1 VSAEIYSSIT
11 IERKIAATMKRLLL
25 ALAATTVLA
34 GCAAADRGLDTA
46 AAAAAEPAPVT
57 AAAAPASPQPEI
69 GTFGFDVAG
78 MNRAVEPGH
87 DWVEFANGNYLRTLE
102 IPADRSSFG
111 MFNRLDELSRTRT
124 RGIIEEAAKQDAA
137 DGTNAQKV
145 GDFYNSF
152 MDEAAIEARGAAPL
166 ASALQPFLA
175 SSSKSEFARAL
186 ADSAD
191 GFGPSL
197 FPFYIN
203 QDAKDPERYV
213 PIFAQGGLGM
223 PDRDY
228 YLSSDAKLA
237 DARAK
242 YVPHIAR
249 MLVLAGVPQ
258 ARATAAAQGVL
269 AFETRLARAHW
280 TRVESRDDDKTY
292 NKWTRADF
300 ARRAPGFDWNTYL
313 AAAGLGEQKDFI
325 VSQPSAFAGMA
336 RAVAQTPLQV
346 LKDWAV
352 LHTARDAAPV
362 LPKAFLE
369 ERFDFSNRT
378 LQGTPEIEPRWKRGV
393 NAVNGTIGEAVGEL
407 YVARYFPPA
416 TKAKM
421 DELVRNI
428 TAAMDN
434 RLANLPWMTPET
446 KVKARAKLA
455 SFRSKTGYP
464 DKWIDY
470 SALSIREGDAFGNME
485 RATAFEYQRQLSK
498 LGKPVDRD
506 EWFMT
511 PMTVNAYANPTMNE
525 IVFPAAILQPPFFDP
540 NADDAINYGA
550 IGAVIGHEIS
560 HHFDDQGRKYD
571 PQGRLTDWWTAED
584 VKRFEVYANQLADQY
599 SKLEPLPGQFING
612 RLALGE
618 NIADLAGLLVAHDAY
633 RLSLNGKEAPVLD
646 GFTGDQ
652 RFFLAHAQIWR
663 NKYRENAMRQQLV
676 TGPHSPGNFRPY
688 VSRNLDA
695 WYQAFNV
702 RPGQPMFLAPEQRV
716 RIW

>member
-1 VSAEIYSSIT
+1 MK
-11 IERKIAATMKRLLL
+11 KILLSL
-25 ALAATTVLA
+25 AVTTALA
-34 GCAAADRGLDTA
+34 GCGAT
-46 AAAAAEPAPVT
+46 PPVEI
-57 AAAAPASPQPEI
+57 AAPAAVEPVQAAEVAPPAPQPEI
-69 GTFGFDVAG
+69 GSFGFDVAG
-78 MNRAVEPGH
+78 MNRAVAPGQ
-87 DWVEFANGNYLRTLE
+87 DWVEYANGTYLRTLE
-102 IPADRSSFG
+102 IPADKSAYG
-111 MFNRLDELSRTRT
+111 MFNRLDELSRERTRT
-124 RGIIEEAAKQDAA
+124 IIEEAAKQQAA
-137 DGTNAQKV
+137 DGTNARKV
-145 GDFYNSF
+145 GDFYNAF
-152 MDEAAIEARGAAPL
+152 MDEGAIEARGAAPL
-166 ASALQPFLA
+166 SDDLNPFLNA
-175 SSSKSEFARAL
+175 RSKADFARAL
-186 ADSAD
+186 GGSLN

-213 PIFAQGGLGM
+213 PIFLQGGLGM
-223 PDRDY
+223 PDREY
-228 YLSSDAKLA
+228 YLSKDAKLA

-249 MLVLAGVPQ
+249 MLGLAGYPA
-258 ARATAAAQGVL
+258 ARAQAAARNI
-269 AFETRLARAHW
+269 FEFERKIAEVHW

-292 NKWTRADF
+292 NKWARADF
-300 ARRAPGFDWNTYL
+300 ARQAPGFDWNAYL
-313 AAAGLGEQKDFI
+313 TAAGLGQQGAFI
-325 VSQPSAFAGMA
+325 VSQPSAFTGTAKVINA
-336 RAVAQTPLQV
+336 TSLQT

-352 LHTARDAAPV
+352 LHTARDAASV

-378 LQGTPEIEPRWKRGV
+378 LQGTPEIEPRWKR
-393 NAVNGTIGEAVGEL
+393 AVNFVNGSMGEAIGEL
-407 YVARYFPPA
+407 YVARHFTPA
-416 TKAKM
+416 TKAKA

-428 TAAMDN
+428 TAAMDK
-434 RLANLPWMTPET
+434 RLANLPWMMPET
-446 KVKARAKLA
+446 RDKARAKLG
-455 SFRSKTGYP
+455 SFRAKIGYP

-470 SALSIREGDAFGNME
+470 SGLSIAPGDAYGNFE
-485 RATAFEYQRQLSK
+485 RASAFEYQRQLAK

-540 NADDAINYGA
+540 NADDAINYGG

-584 VKRFEVYANQLADQY
+584 VKRFEVYATQLADQY
-599 SKLEPLPGQFING
+599 SKYEPLPGAFIQG

-633 RLSLNGKEAPVLD
+633 RLSLGGKEAPVLE

-652 RFFLAHAQIWR
+652 RFFLSHAQIWR

-676 TGPHSPGNFRPY
+676 NGPHSPGNFRPY

-695 WYQAFNV
+695 WYQAFDV
-702 RPGQPMFLAPEQRV
+702 REGQPMFLAPGQRV

>member
-1 VSAEIYSSIT
+1 
-11 IERKIAATMKRLLL
+11 MKRLLL
-25 ALAATTVLA
+25 SLIATTALA
-34 GCAAADRGLDTA
+34 GCASSPAMVETA
-46 AAAAAEPAPVT
+46 SVAP
-57 AAAAPASPQPEI
+57 AAAPVAAPDPAAPKPEI
-69 GTFGFDVAG
+69 GSFGFDVAG
-78 MNRAVEPGH
+78 TNREVHPGH
-87 DWVEFANGNYLRTLE
+87 DWVEFANGTYLRTLE
-102 IPADRSSFG
+102 IPADKASYG
-111 MFNRLDELSRTRT
+111 MFNKLDELSRERT
-124 RGIIEEAAKQDAA
+124 RGIIEEAARLNAA

-145 GDFYNSF
+145 GDFYSAF
-152 MDEAAIEARGAAPL
+152 MDEAAIEQRGAAPL
-166 ASALQPFLA
+166 AASLQPFLA
-175 SSSKSEFARAL
+175 ARSKGDFARAL
-186 ADSAD
+186 AESAD

-197 FPFYIN
+197 FPYYIN

-213 PIFAQGGLGM
+213 PIFLQGGLGM

-228 YLSSDAKLA
+228 YLSNDAKLA
-237 DARAK
+237 EARSK

-249 MLVLAGVPQ
+249 MLVLAGIPQ
-258 ARATAAAQGVL
+258 ARATTAAQGVL
-269 AFETRLARAHW
+269 AFETRLARVHW

-292 NKWTRADF
+292 NKWSRADF
-300 ARRAPGFDWNTYL
+300 ARRAPGFDWNAYL
-313 AAAGLGEQKDFI
+313 TGLGLGQSEDFI
-325 VSQPSAFAGMA
+325 VSQPTAFAGMA
-336 RAVAQTPLQV
+336 KAIQATPLQV

-378 LQGTPEIEPRWKRGV
+378 LQGTPEIEPRWKRAV
-393 NAVNGTIGEAVGEL
+393 NAVNGSIGEAVGEL
-407 YVARYFPPA
+407 YVTRYFPPA
-416 TKAKM
+416 TKAKA

-428 TAAMDN
+428 TAAMDT

-446 KVKARAKLA
+446 RVKARAKLA
-455 SFRSKTGYP
+455 SFRSKIGYP

-470 SALSIREGDAFGNME
+470 SALTVREGDAYGNFE
-485 RATAFEYQRQLSK
+485 RATEFEYRRQLAK
-498 LGKPVDRD
+498 LGRPVDRD

-571 PQGRLTDWWTAED
+571 PQGRLTDWWTPED
-584 VKRFEVYANQLADQY
+584 VKRFEVYATQLADQY
-599 SKLEPLPGQFING
+599 GKLEPLPGNFING

-633 RLSLNGKEAPVLD
+633 RLSLGGKDAPVLE

-663 NKYRENAMRQQLV
+663 QKYRENAMRQQLV

-695 WYQAFNV
+695 WYQAFAV
-702 RPGQPMFLAPEQRV
+702 QPGQPMYLTPEQRV

>member
-1 VSAEIYSSIT
+1 
-11 IERKIAATMKRLLL
+11 MKRLLL
-25 ALAATTVLA
+25 TLAATTSLA
-34 GCAAADRGLDTA
+34 GCATIAPTA
-46 AAAAAEPAPVT
+46 AEAPV
-57 AAAAPASPQPEI
+57 APASAEPTLAPAPAAPRSEI
-69 GTFGFDVAG
+69 GSFGFDVAG
-78 MNRAVEPGH
+78 MNRQVHPGH

-102 IPADRSSFG
+102 IPADRASFG
-111 MFNRLDELSRTRT
+111 MFNKLDELSRERT
-124 RGIIEEAAKQDAA
+124 RGIIEEAAKQNAA
-137 DGTNAQKV
+137 AGTNARRV
-145 GDFYNSF
+145 GDFYNAF
-152 MDEAAIEARGAAPL
+152 MDEAAIEARGSAPL
-166 ASALQPFLA
+166 AQSLRPFLA
-175 SSSKSEFARAL
+175 ARTKSDFARAV

-197 FPFYIN
+197 FPYYIS
-203 QDAKDPERYV
+203 QDAKNPERYV
-213 PIFAQGGLGM
+213 PIFLQGGLGM

-228 YLSSDAKLA
+228 YLSNDAKLA

-249 MLVLAGVPQ
+249 MLVLAGIPE
-258 ARATAAAQGVL
+258 ARAATAAQGIL
-269 AFETRLARAHW
+269 EFETKLARVHW

-300 ARRAPGFDWNTYL
+300 ARKAPGFDWNAYF
-313 AAAGLGEQKDFI
+313 AGLGLGGQNEFI
-325 VSQPSAFAGMA
+325 VSQPTAFAGMA
-336 RAVAQTPLQV
+336 RAIQSTPLQV

-378 LQGTPEIEPRWKRGV
+378 LQGTPQMEPRWKRGV

-421 DELVRNI
+421 DELVKNI
-428 TAAMDN
+428 IASMDN
-434 RLANLPWMTPET
+434 RLANLPWMVPET
-446 KVKARAKLA
+446 RAKAREKLA
-455 SFRSKTGYP
+455 SFRTKIGYP

-470 SALSIREGDAFGNME
+470 SALTIQPGDAFGNME
-485 RATAFEYQRQLSK
+485 RATEFEYRRQLAK
-498 LGKPVDRD
+498 LGRPVDRD

-540 NADDAINYGA
+540 NADDAINYGG

-571 PQGRLTDWWTAED
+571 PQGRLTDWWTPED
-584 VKRFEVYANQLADQY
+584 VKRFEVYATQLADQY
-599 SKLEPLPGQFING
+599 SKLEPLPGGFING

-633 RLSLNGKEAPVLD
+633 RLSLGGKPAPVLD

-663 NKYRENAMRQQLV
+663 MKYRENALRQQLV
-676 TGPHSPGNFRPY
+676 TGPHSPGHFRPY

-695 WYQAFNV
+695 WYKAFDV
-702 RPGQPMFLAPEQRV
+702 QPGQPMFLAPEQRV